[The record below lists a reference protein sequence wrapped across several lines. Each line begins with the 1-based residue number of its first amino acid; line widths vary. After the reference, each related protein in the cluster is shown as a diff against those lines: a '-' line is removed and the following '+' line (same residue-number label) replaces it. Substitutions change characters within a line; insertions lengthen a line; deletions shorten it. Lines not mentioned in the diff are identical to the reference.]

1 MKILI
6 LTVVVLAL
14 MTLTMTSR
22 QMAEA
27 SVNIEDNNSNPNNHM
42 SLNELLQSILSDPE
56 FLSLDSQQQLQVLL
70 TIYEMLADHYNKMAN
85 MKDNRRE

>member
-27 SVNIEDNNSNPNNHM
+27 SVNTEDNNNSNM
-42 SLNELLQSILSDPE
+42 SMNEILQSILSDLE

-70 TIYEMLADHYNKMAN
+70 TIYEMLVDHYNKMVN

>member
-14 MTLTMTSR
+14 MALTMTSR

-27 SVNIEDNNSNPNNHM
+27 SVNTKDNNNNNM
-42 SLNELLQSILSDPE
+42 SMNEILQSILSDPE

-70 TIYEMLADHYNKMAN
+70 TIYEMLADHYKKMTD

>member
-22 QMAEA
+22 QMTEA
-27 SVNIEDNNSNPNNHM
+27 SVSIENNNNNNM
-42 SLNELLQSILSDPE
+42 SMNEILQSILSDPE
-56 FLSLDSQQQLQVLL
+56 FLALHARQQLQVLL
-70 TIYEMLADHYNKMAN
+70 IIYDMLADHYKKMTN
-85 MKDNRRE
+85 M

>member
-27 SVNIEDNNSNPNNHM
+27 SVNTEDANNNNM
-42 SLNELLQSILSDPE
+42 SLNEILQSILSDPE
-56 FLSLDSQQQLQVLL
+56 FLALDSQQQLQVLL
-70 TIYEMLADHYNKMAN
+70 IIYDMLADHYKKMTN
-85 MKDNRRE
+85 M